1 MIGSSEINKMI
12 RKKLTP
18 VLKGSGF
25 TKVNTRHNFSWLDD
39 CIWVLDIT
47 AVGKY
52 FSDVTGWPAMSI
64 HVNLGIYYNFI
75 PSIDDS
81 IEVEENGKFSPKSHQ
96 CHLQLELLSTLDQDR
111 YISSL
116 SNAAEQKRKD
126 LWWIEPDGS
135 NLEEVIE
142 NVRQSFLTEGI
153 DWLIKNTDIAQA
165 FREIEKEHNCLDKYF
180 KAQHM
185 AAYLNLNSKFAGYE
199 DLYAREKKRLHGN
212 LNS

>member
-12 RKKLTP
+12 RKNLSP
-18 VLKGSGF
+18 MLKESGF
-25 TKVNTRHNFSWLDD
+25 TKVNTRHNLAWLDD

-75 PSIDDS
+75 PLIDDA
-81 IEVEENGKFSPKSHQ
+81 IKVHENKTISPKSHQ
-96 CHLQLELLSTLDQDR
+96 CHLQHELLSTLDQDR

-116 SNAAEQKRKD
+116 FNAAEQKRKD

-142 NVRQSFLTEGI
+142 NVRQSFLTAGI
-153 DWLIKNTDIAQA
+153 DWLIKNTDIDQA
-165 FREIEKEHNCLDKYF
+165 FREIEKEQNCLDKYF

-185 AAYLNLNSKFAGYE
+185 AAYLNLNSKLASYE
-199 DLYAREKKRLHGN
+199 DLYTREQKRLHGN